1 LAAEF
6 TEIVSYTWS
15 LFLAAGIRFG
25 QNLYFDNENEELRSE
40 VLFIDTQQLG
50 VGLEWE
56 RDLNARALDQF
67 LRMEK

>member
-25 QNLYFDNENEELRSE
+25 QNLYFDNENEELRS
-40 VLFIDTQQLG
+40 
-50 VGLEWE
+50 
-56 RDLNARALDQF
+56 RDLIPLYLYEGKYFFAHGTA
-67 LRMEK
+67 E